1 MIARLHDHLKNVEKN
16 IKEEVDKSL
25 EQARATERK
34 EIQSLKT
41 SLDEMNQ
48 RIQVTQVHVTQ

>member
-25 EQARATERK
+25 EQARVVERQ
-34 EIQSLKT
+34 E
-41 SLDEMNQ
+41 N
-48 RIQVTQVHVTQ
+48 